1 MSDDFDLLND
11 VNEFM
16 EFAESVIQ
24 PQTEN
29 DSLQRLQ
36 SMGFGLDLCE
46 EAVTLF
52 NDDINSASEW
62 LVRKTTL
69 GKMPKR
75 FKENRDQEF
84 NYTFY
89 NSRVRIEPDEYIVT
103 DYEPNYNII
112 LIESRYG
119 HHEGTPDPKW
129 VSLSDPSLWWIIE
142 KHDTKPTVEPV
153 GGMKHFNYQYRMRFI
168 MLQVHSLILLH
179 IIDNKELGLPMN
191 C

>member
-89 NSRVRIEPDEYIVT
+89 NSRVRIEVFKG
-103 DYEPNYNII
+103 YE
-112 LIESRYG
+112 
-119 HHEGTPDPKW
+119 
-129 VSLSDPSLWWIIE
+129 
-142 KHDTKPTVEPV
+142 
-153 GGMKHFNYQYRMRFI
+153 
-168 MLQVHSLILLH
+168 
-179 IIDNKELGLPMN
+179 
-191 C
+191 